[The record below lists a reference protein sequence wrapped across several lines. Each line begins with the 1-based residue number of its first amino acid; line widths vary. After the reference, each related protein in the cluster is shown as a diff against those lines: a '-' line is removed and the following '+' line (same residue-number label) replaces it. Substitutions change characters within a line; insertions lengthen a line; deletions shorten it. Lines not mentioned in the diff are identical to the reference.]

1 MATLR
6 ELIIKISANS
16 QSFQTEIQRAS
27 RLGQNYYKTMQDGGR
42 KASSATRETQQALA
56 AVSSQLSE
64 TKRAATGLAGA
75 FAGAFATGHLIT
87 LADEWN
93 SVNARLKQA
102 STSTEDFSNS
112 QRALMEISQKT
123 GTAFS
128 DNAGLFARS
137 SASMR
142 EFGYSSAE
150 VLKVTEAVSTGLK
163 LSGASTAEASSVITQ
178 LSQALAQ
185 GVLRGEEFNSVNENG
200 DRIIRALAAGMGVAR
215 KDLKAM
221 ADQGLLTIDKVVP
234 AITSQLQA
242 MQGEFEAM
250 PKTVSG
256 SFQKVEN
263 SFMQWVGGA
272 NDAYGA
278 SATLAGGLE
287 SLADNIDTVA
297 TAAGLLTAVGVSR
310 YFGNWT
316 QQLKTQTEQL
326 IAARTEEISL
336 TAAKI
341 EGANASLAQITAD
354 KAMLVTNQ
362 QSLVAQLELAT
373 TEKQRTA
380 IRGLLAKN
388 SADLV
393 KVNRSEIATV
403 NALAA
408 ANQRLNAMT
417 SITRTAWAGVSS
429 LFGGIPGILMLGAGA
444 WYAWYQ
450 NQEQARQSAIQY
462 ASTLDGVVEKAKEM
476 SEIQLRGSISDSGAS
491 IDALK
496 DKLEDL
502 RAKQDEAAA
511 SIAEYTKLARQLG
524 VEHDQNNGYV
534 RNAAKAQREY
544 NQISRDIADTTAQ
557 LNKVVD
563 SQNKLQ
569 DELANKVSVSGAA
582 FRKIQQDIQNAI
594 NVNDAMAASM
604 SVTIQFMDE
613 MRKKSGGVTG
623 QPEINNSA
631 YDKFIKQQKES
642 IALSQRE
649 GVERAKLKAL
659 QDAIRQ
665 GAIRTDNSGAVLP
678 GQEKQIAAIQSNA
691 ATDFNLLESQKK
703 PRGKTDEQKTE
714 DVYTRLIKQQKEQ
727 IALAGQN
734 TELAKAKYQISQG
747 EFAALSESQKQTV
760 LQNAA
765 LIDQTKI
772 KQQLIAYENALS
784 DANASARAANQA
796 QLTGYGQGS
805 RLRERM
811 QEEYSIR
818 KEFEEKNTDLLRQY
832 QAKKIDPEFYQKGIA
847 LNKQYLEQ
855 RLRDQQSYYD
865 ASDAQRGNWS
875 AGMQEGFANW
885 SDNASDYAS
894 QTANLVSTSMDGLVG
909 SISDALSGN
918 ADSWDSW
925 ANSVLRSM
933 QKIILNAMIVNS
945 IQSAMGGGGFMGGM
959 FGSLGSMF
967 GGSTGGSTPSGAYN
981 SAASGL
987 QLNAKG
993 GAYAS
998 ASLSAYSNSIVR
1010 SPTYFAFAKGAGL
1023 MGEAGPE
1030 AIMPLTRSADGS
1042 LGVRMVG
1049 TRSQGGG
1056 KIEQHITNHFTI
1068 NGNGDDALKRAMEEA
1083 AAKGTR
1089 DGAKLARQEMMQDFQ
1104 TRGPA
1109 RRLLNV

>member
-297 TAAGLLTAVGVSR
+297 TAAGVLTAVGVSR

-502 RAKQDEAAA
+502 RDKQDEAAA

-524 VEHDQNNGYV
+524 VEHDQNNGYM

-557 LNKVVD
+557 LNKAVE

-703 PRGKTDEQKTE
+703 PRGKTAEQKTE
-714 DVYTRLIKQQKEQ
+714 DVYTRLIRQQKEQ

-734 TELAKAKYQISQG
+734 TELAKARYQISQG
-747 EFAALSESQKQTV
+747 EFATLSEAQKQTV

-818 KEFEEKNTDLLRQY
+818 KEFEEKNTDLLRRY
-832 QAKKIDPEFYQKGIA
+832 QAKEIDTELYQKGIA

-918 ADSWDSW
+918 ADSWDNW

-933 QKIILNAMIVNS
+933 QKIILNAMLVDSLRSASNS
-945 IQSAMGGGGFMGGM
+945 GL

-967 GGSTGGSTPSGAYN
+967 GGSAGGSTPSGAYN

-998 ASLSAYSNSIVR
+998 ASLSAYSNSIV
-1010 SPTYFAFAKGAGL
+1010 STPTYFAFAKGAGL

-1049 TRSQGGG
+1049 TQSQGGG

-1068 NGNGDDALKRAMEEA
+1068 NGNGDAALKRAMEEA

-1089 DGAKLARQEMMQDFQ
+1089 DGAKLARQEIMQDFQ

>member
-297 TAAGLLTAVGVSR
+297 TAAGVLTAVGVSR

-502 RAKQDEAAA
+502 RDKQDEAAA

-557 LNKVVD
+557 LNKVVE

-569 DELANKVSVSGAA
+569 DELASKVSVSGAA

-703 PRGKTDEQKTE
+703 PRGKTAEQKTE
-714 DVYTRLIKQQKEQ
+714 DVYNRLIKQQKEQ
-727 IALAGQN
+727 IALQDQS
-734 TELAKAKYQISQG
+734 TELAKVKYQVSQG
-747 EFAALSESQKQTV
+747 ELAALTEAQKKTV

-765 LIDQTKI
+765 LIDQVELRE
-772 KQQLIAYENALS
+772 QLRNYEASLADS
-784 DANASARAANQA
+784 NASARAANDA
-796 QLTGYGQGS
+796 QLIGYGQGT
-805 RLRERM
+805 RFRERM
-811 QEEYSIR
+811 QEQFNIR
-818 KEFEEKNTDLLRQY
+818 KEFEQKNTDLLRQRQADQINENVY
-832 QAKKIDPEFYQKGIA
+832 QQELA
-847 LNKQYLEQ
+847 LNKRYLEE
-855 RLRDQQSYYD
+855 RLRDQEGYYA
-865 ASDAQRGNWS
+865 ASDAQRDDWMTGLS
-875 AGMQEGFANW
+875 EGYANW
-885 SDNASDYAS
+885 VDEATDYS
-894 QTANLVSTSMDGLVG
+894 SMAADG
-909 SISDALSGN
+909 
-918 ADSWDSW
+918 
-925 ANSVLRSM
+925 M
-933 QKIILNAMIVNS
+933 KQ
-945 IQSAMGGGGFMGGM
+945 AMGGAVTTITDMLNGNVDSWKDWGISVLKIVENVAINMALANGVS
-959 FGSLGSMF
+959 SLGSFFSF
-967 GGSTGGSTPSGAYN
+967 GAS
-981 SAASGL
+981 SAAAASSGTAI
-987 QLNAKG
+987 QNAGANFTFNAKG
-993 GAYAS
+993 NVYDS
-998 ASLSAYSNSIVR
+998 PSLSAYSNGVFQT
-1010 SPTYFAFAKGAGL
+1010 PQLFAFAKGAGIF
-1023 MGEAGPE
+1023 GEAGPE
-1030 AIMPLTRSADGS
+1030 AIMPLTRAPNGDLAVRAVGMPQVSGGVPSVNFGDINIQGGS
-1042 LGVRMVG
+1042 SQAA
-1049 TRSQGGG
+1049 SQGTAGAAG
-1056 KIEQHITNHFTI
+1056 RQLKDAITGVINEQASMPGSPLWRLI
-1068 NGNGDDALKRAMEEA
+1068 
-1083 AAKGTR
+1083 KG
-1089 DGAKLARQEMMQDFQ
+1089 
-1104 TRGPA
+1104 
-1109 RRLLNV
+1109 V

>member
-297 TAAGLLTAVGVSR
+297 TAAGVLTAVGVSR

-557 LNKVVD
+557 LNKVVE

-569 DELANKVSVSGAA
+569 DELASKVSVSGAA

-665 GAIRTDNSGAVLP
+665 GAIRTDNSGAVIP

-784 DANASARAANQA
+784 DANASAKAANQA

-818 KEFEEKNTDLLRQY
+818 KEFEEKKTDLLRQY
-832 QAKKIDPEFYQKGIA
+832 QAKEIDQEFYQKGIA

-918 ADSWDSW
+918 ADSWDNW

-933 QKIILNAMIVNS
+933 QKIILNAMLVDSLRSASNS
-945 IQSAMGGGGFMGGM
+945 GL

-967 GGSTGGSTPSGAYN
+967 GGSAGGSTPSGAYN

-998 ASLSAYSNSIVR
+998 ASLSAYSNSIV
-1010 SPTYFAFAKGAGL
+1010 STPTYFAFAKGAGL

-1049 TRSQGGG
+1049 TQSQGGG

-1068 NGNGDDALKRAMEEA
+1068 NGNGDAALKRAMEEA

-1089 DGAKLARQEMMQDFQ
+1089 DGAKLARQEIMQDFQ

>member
-185 GVLRGEEFNSVNENG
+185 GVLRGEGFNSVNENG

-297 TAAGLLTAVGVSR
+297 TAAGVLTAVGVSR

-380 IRGLLAKN
+380 IRGLLARN

-703 PRGKTDEQKTE
+703 PRGKTAEQKTE

-734 TELAKAKYQISQG
+734 TELAKARYQISQG
-747 EFAALSESQKQTV
+747 EFATLSEAQKQTV

-832 QAKKIDPEFYQKGIA
+832 QAKEIDQEFYQKGIA

-918 ADSWDSW
+918 ADSWDNW

-933 QKIILNAMIVNS
+933 QKIILNAMLVDSLRSASNS
-945 IQSAMGGGGFMGGM
+945 GL

-967 GGSTGGSTPSGAYN
+967 GGSAGGSTPSGAYN

-998 ASLSAYSNSIVR
+998 ASLSAYSNSIVNT
-1010 SPTYFAFAKGAGL
+1010 PTYFAFAKGAGL

-1049 TRSQGGG
+1049 TQSQGGG

-1068 NGNGDDALKRAMEEA
+1068 NGNGDAALKRAMEEA
-1083 AAKGTR
+1083 AEKGSR
-1089 DGAKLARQEMMQDFQ
+1089 NGAKLARQEIMQDFQ

>member
-287 SLADNIDTVA
+287 SLAGNIDTVA
-297 TAAGLLTAVGVSR
+297 TAAGVLTAVGVSR

-557 LNKVVD
+557 LNKVVE

-569 DELANKVSVSGAA
+569 DELASKVSVSGAA

-623 QPEINNSA
+623 KPEINNSS
-631 YDKFIKQQKES
+631 YDKFIKQQEES

-703 PRGKTDEQKTE
+703 PRGKTSEQKTE
-714 DVYTRLIKQQKEQ
+714 DVYNRLIKQQKEQ
-727 IALAGQN
+727 IALQDQSS
-734 TELAKAKYQISQG
+734 ELAKVKYQVSQG
-747 EFAALSESQKQTV
+747 ELAALTEAQKKTV

-765 LIDQTKI
+765 LIDQVKLRE
-772 KQQLIAYENALS
+772 QLRNYEASLADS
-784 DANASARAANQA
+784 NASARAANDA
-796 QLTGYGQGS
+796 QLIGYGQGT
-805 RLRERM
+805 RFRERM
-811 QEEYSIR
+811 QEQFNIR
-818 KEFEEKNTDLLRQY
+818 KEFEQKNTDLLRQRQADQINENVY
-832 QAKKIDPEFYQKGIA
+832 QQELA
-847 LNKQYLEQ
+847 LNKRYLEE
-855 RLRDQQSYYD
+855 RLRDQEGYYA
-865 ASDAQRGNWS
+865 ASDAQRDDWMTGLS
-875 AGMQEGFANW
+875 EGYANW
-885 SDNASDYAS
+885 VDEATDYS
-894 QTANLVSTSMDGLVG
+894 SMAADG
-909 SISDALSGN
+909 
-918 ADSWDSW
+918 
-925 ANSVLRSM
+925 M
-933 QKIILNAMIVNS
+933 KQ
-945 IQSAMGGGGFMGGM
+945 AMGGAVTTITDMLNGNVDSWKDWGVSVLKIVENVAINMALANGVSSI
-959 FGSLGSMF
+959 GSLFSF
-967 GGSTGGSTPSGAYN
+967 GAS
-981 SAASGL
+981 SAAAASSGTAI
-987 QLNAKG
+987 QNAGANFTFNAKG
-993 GAYAS
+993 NVYDS
-998 ASLSAYSNSIVR
+998 PSLSAYSNGVFQT
-1010 SPTYFAFAKGAGL
+1010 PQLFAFAKGAGVFA
-1023 MGEAGPE
+1023 EAGPE
-1030 AIMPLTRSADGS
+1030 AIMPLTRAADGS
-1042 LGVRMVG
+1042 LGVRAVSSGVNNASG
-1049 TRSQGGG
+1049 TGGASVYAPV
-1056 KIEQHITNHFTI
+1056 TI
-1068 NGNGDDALKRAMEEA
+1068 NTQQSETPQVGKNPALAKAYQQAIEA
-1083 AAKGTR
+1083 GVKKEI
-1089 DGAKLARQEMMQDFQ
+1089 DIQ
-1104 TRGPA
+1104 TRPGGYLWRMIKGA
-1109 RRLLNV
+1109 

>member
-287 SLADNIDTVA
+287 SLAGNIDTVA
-297 TAAGLLTAVGVSR
+297 TAAGVLTAVGVSR

-557 LNKVVD
+557 LNKVVE

-569 DELANKVSVSGAA
+569 DELASKVSVSGAA

-623 QPEINNSA
+623 KPEINNSS
-631 YDKFIKQQKES
+631 YDKFIKQQEES

-703 PRGKTDEQKTE
+703 PRGKTSEQKTE
-714 DVYTRLIKQQKEQ
+714 DVYNRLIKQQKEQ
-727 IALAGQN
+727 IALQDQS
-734 TELAKAKYQISQG
+734 TELAKVKYQVSQG
-747 EFAALSESQKQTV
+747 ELAALTEAQKKTV

-765 LIDQTKI
+765 LIDQVKLRE
-772 KQQLIAYENALS
+772 QLRNYEASLADS
-784 DANASARAANQA
+784 NASARAANEA
-796 QLTGYGQGS
+796 QLLGYGQGT
-805 RLRERM
+805 RFRERL
-811 QEEYSIR
+811 QEQFNLR
-818 KEFEEKNTDLLRQY
+818 KEFEQKNTDLLRQR
-832 QAKKIDPEFYQKGIA
+832 QAGEIDETFYQQGLA
-847 LNKQYLEQ
+847 LNKRYLEE
-855 RLRDQQSYYD
+855 RLRDQEGYYA
-865 ASDAQRGNWS
+865 ASDAQRDDWMTGLS
-875 AGMQEGFANW
+875 EGYANW
-885 SDNASDYAS
+885 VDEATDYS
-894 QTANLVSTSMDGLVG
+894 SMAADG
-909 SISDALSGN
+909 
-918 ADSWDSW
+918 
-925 ANSVLRSM
+925 M
-933 QKIILNAMIVNS
+933 KQ
-945 IQSAMGGGGFMGGM
+945 AMGGAVTTITDMLNGNVDSWKDWGISVLKIVENVAINMALANGVS
-959 FGSLGSMF
+959 SLGSFFSF
-967 GGSTGGSTPSGAYN
+967 GAS
-981 SAASGL
+981 SAAAASSGTAI
-987 QLNAKG
+987 QNAGANFTFNAKG
-993 GAYAS
+993 NVYDS
-998 ASLSAYSNSIVR
+998 PSLSAYSNGVFQT
-1010 SPTYFAFAKGAGL
+1010 PQLFAFAKGAGVFA
-1023 MGEAGPE
+1023 EAGPE
-1030 AIMPLTRSADGS
+1030 AIMPLTRAADGS
-1042 LGVRMVG
+1042 LGVRAVG
-1049 TRSQGGG
+1049 TPQVSGGVPSVNFGDINIQGGSPQAASQGTAGAAG
-1056 KIEQHITNHFTI
+1056 RQLKDAITGVINEQASMPGSPLWRLI
-1068 NGNGDDALKRAMEEA
+1068 
-1083 AAKGTR
+1083 KG
-1089 DGAKLARQEMMQDFQ
+1089 
-1104 TRGPA
+1104 
-1109 RRLLNV
+1109 V

>member
-297 TAAGLLTAVGVSR
+297 TAAGVLTAVGVSR

-380 IRGLLAKN
+380 IRGLLARN

-703 PRGKTDEQKTE
+703 PRGKTAEQKTE

-734 TELAKAKYQISQG
+734 TELAKARYQISQG
-747 EFAALSESQKQTV
+747 EFATLSEAQKQTV

-832 QAKKIDPEFYQKGIA
+832 QAKEIDQEFYQKGIA

-918 ADSWDSW
+918 ADSWDNW

-933 QKIILNAMIVNS
+933 QKIILNAMLVDSLRSASNS
-945 IQSAMGGGGFMGGM
+945 GL

-967 GGSTGGSTPSGAYN
+967 GGSAGGSTPSGAYN

-998 ASLSAYSNSIVR
+998 ASLSAYSNSIVNT
-1010 SPTYFAFAKGAGL
+1010 PTYFAFAKGAGL

-1049 TRSQGGG
+1049 TQSQGGG

-1068 NGNGDDALKRAMEEA
+1068 NGNGDAALKRAMEEA
-1083 AAKGTR
+1083 AEKGSR
-1089 DGAKLARQEMMQDFQ
+1089 NGAKLARQEIMQDFQ

>member
-297 TAAGLLTAVGVSR
+297 TAAGVLTAVGVSR

-502 RAKQDEAAA
+502 RDKQDEAAA

-524 VEHDQNNGYV
+524 VEHDQNNGYM

-557 LNKVVD
+557 LNKAVE

-594 NVNDAMAASM
+594 NVNDAMAAFM

-613 MRKKSGGVTG
+613 MRKKAGGVTG

-703 PRGKTDEQKTE
+703 PRGKTAEQKTE
-714 DVYTRLIKQQKEQ
+714 DVYTRLIRQQKEQ

-734 TELAKAKYQISQG
+734 TELAKARYQISQG
-747 EFAALSESQKQTV
+747 EFATLSEAQKQTV

-832 QAKKIDPEFYQKGIA
+832 QAKEIDPEFYQKGIA

-918 ADSWDSW
+918 ADSWDNW

-933 QKIILNAMIVNS
+933 QKIILNAMLVDSLRSASNS
-945 IQSAMGGGGFMGGM
+945 GL

-967 GGSTGGSTPSGAYN
+967 GGSAGGSTPSGAYN

-998 ASLSAYSNSIVR
+998 ASLSAYSNSIV
-1010 SPTYFAFAKGAGL
+1010 STPTYFAFAKGAGL

-1049 TRSQGGG
+1049 TQSQGGG

-1068 NGNGDDALKRAMEEA
+1068 NGNGDAALKRAMEEA
-1083 AAKGTR
+1083 AEKGSR
-1089 DGAKLARQEMMQDFQ
+1089 NGAKLARQEIMQDFQ

>member
-150 VLKVTEAVSTGLK
+150 ALKVTEAVSTGLK

-297 TAAGLLTAVGVSR
+297 TAAGVLTAVGVSR

-502 RAKQDEAAA
+502 RDKQDEAAA

-557 LNKVVD
+557 LNKVVE

-569 DELANKVSVSGAA
+569 DELASKVSVSGAA

-703 PRGKTDEQKTE
+703 PRGKTAEQKTE

-832 QAKKIDPEFYQKGIA
+832 QAKEIYPEFYQKGIA

-918 ADSWDSW
+918 ADSWDNW

-933 QKIILNAMIVNS
+933 QKIILNAMLVDSLRSASNS
-945 IQSAMGGGGFMGGM
+945 GL

-967 GGSTGGSTPSGAYN
+967 GGSAGGSTPSGAYN

-998 ASLSAYSNSIVR
+998 ASLSAYSNSIV
-1010 SPTYFAFAKGAGL
+1010 STPTYFAFAKGAGL

-1049 TRSQGGG
+1049 TQSQGGG

-1068 NGNGDDALKRAMEEA
+1068 NGNGDAALKRAMEEA

-1089 DGAKLARQEMMQDFQ
+1089 DGAKLARQEIMQDFQ

>member
-297 TAAGLLTAVGVSR
+297 TAAGVLTAVGVSR

-557 LNKVVD
+557 LNKVVE

-569 DELANKVSVSGAA
+569 DELASKVSVSGAA

-703 PRGKTDEQKTE
+703 PRGKTAEQKTE

-734 TELAKAKYQISQG
+734 TELAKARYQISQG
-747 EFAALSESQKQTV
+747 EFATLSEAQKQTV

-832 QAKKIDPEFYQKGIA
+832 QAKEIDPEFYQKGIA

-918 ADSWDSW
+918 ADSWDNW

-933 QKIILNAMIVNS
+933 QKIILNAMLVDSLRSASNS
-945 IQSAMGGGGFMGGM
+945 GL

-967 GGSTGGSTPSGAYN
+967 GGSAGGSTPSGAYN

-998 ASLSAYSNSIVR
+998 ASLSAYSNSIV
-1010 SPTYFAFAKGAGL
+1010 STPTYFAFAKGAGL

-1049 TRSQGGG
+1049 TQSQGGG

-1068 NGNGDDALKRAMEEA
+1068 NGNGDAALKRAMEEA
-1083 AAKGTR
+1083 AEKGSR
-1089 DGAKLARQEMMQDFQ
+1089 NGAKLARQEIMQDFQ

>member
-16 QSFQTEIQRAS
+16 QSFQAEIQRAS

-56 AVSSQLSE
+56 AVSAQLSE

-287 SLADNIDTVA
+287 SLAGNIDTVA
-297 TAAGLLTAVGVSR
+297 TAAGVLTAVGVSR

-354 KAMLVTNQ
+354 KAMLVSNQ

-557 LNKVVD
+557 LNKVVE

-623 QPEINNSA
+623 KPEINNSS
-631 YDKFIKQQKES
+631 YDKFIKQQEES

-703 PRGKTDEQKTE
+703 PRGKTSEQKTE
-714 DVYTRLIKQQKEQ
+714 DVYNRLIKQQKEQ
-727 IALAGQN
+727 IALQDQSS
-734 TELAKAKYQISQG
+734 ELAKVKYQVSQG
-747 EFAALSESQKQTV
+747 ELAALTEAQKKTV

-765 LIDQTKI
+765 LIDQVKLRE
-772 KQQLIAYENALS
+772 QLRNYEASLADS
-784 DANASARAANQA
+784 NASARAANDA
-796 QLTGYGQGS
+796 QLIGYGQGT
-805 RLRERM
+805 RFRERM
-811 QEEYSIR
+811 QEQFNIR
-818 KEFEEKNTDLLRQY
+818 KEFEQKNTDLLRQRQADQINENVY
-832 QAKKIDPEFYQKGIA
+832 QQELA
-847 LNKQYLEQ
+847 LNKRYLEE
-855 RLRDQQSYYD
+855 RLRDQEGYYA
-865 ASDAQRGNWS
+865 ASDAQRDDWMTGLS
-875 AGMQEGFANW
+875 EGYANW
-885 SDNASDYAS
+885 VDEATDYS
-894 QTANLVSTSMDGLVG
+894 SMAADG
-909 SISDALSGN
+909 
-918 ADSWDSW
+918 
-925 ANSVLRSM
+925 M
-933 QKIILNAMIVNS
+933 KQ
-945 IQSAMGGGGFMGGM
+945 AMGGAVTTITDMLNGNVDSWKDWGISVLKIVENVAINMALANGVS
-959 FGSLGSMF
+959 SLGSFFSF
-967 GGSTGGSTPSGAYN
+967 GAS
-981 SAASGL
+981 SAAAASSGTAI
-987 QLNAKG
+987 QNAGANFTFNAKG
-993 GAYAS
+993 NVYDS
-998 ASLSAYSNSIVR
+998 PSLSAYSN
-1010 SPTYFAFAKGAGL
+1010 
-1023 MGEAGPE
+1023 
-1030 AIMPLTRSADGS
+1030 
-1042 LGVRMVG
+1042 GV
-1049 TRSQGGG
+1049 
-1056 KIEQHITNHFTI
+1056 
-1068 NGNGDDALKRAMEEA
+1068 
-1083 AAKGTR
+1083 
-1089 DGAKLARQEMMQDFQ
+1089 FQ
-1104 TRGPA
+1104 TPQ
-1109 RRLLNV
+1109 L

>member
-16 QSFQTEIQRAS
+16 QSFQTEISRAS
-27 RLGQNYYKTMQDGGR
+27 RMGQDYYRTMQNGGR
-42 KASSATRETQQALA
+42 QAAAAARESERALSDLTAGFASAG
-56 AVSSQLSE
+56 
-64 TKRAATGLAGA
+64 RAAAAATA
-75 FAGAFATGHLIT
+75 AFATGKLVQI
-87 LADEWN
+87 ADEWN

-102 STSTEDFSNS
+102 SSSADDFAAS
-112 QRALMEISQKT
+112 QRQLMEISQRT

-128 DNAGLFARS
+128 DNANLFSRAA
-137 SASMR
+137 ASMR
-142 EFGYSSAE
+142 EFGYSSDE
-150 VLKVTEAVSTGLK
+150 VLKITEAVSTGLK
-163 LSGASTAEASSVITQ
+163 LSGANTQEASSVITQ
-178 LSQALAQ
+178 FSQALAQ
-185 GVLRGEEFNSVNENG
+185 GVLRGEEFNAVNEAG
-200 DRIIRALAAGMGVAR
+200 DRVIRALAAGMGVAR
-215 KDLKAM
+215 KDLKSM
-221 ADQGLLTIDKVVP
+221 ADQGQLTIDKVVP

-287 SLADNIDTVA
+287 SLAGNIDTVA
-297 TAAGLLTAVGVSR
+297 TAAGVLTAVGVSR

-393 KVNRSEIATV
+393 EVNRSEIATV

-557 LNKVVD
+557 LNKVVE

-569 DELANKVSVSGAA
+569 DELASKVSVSGAA

-623 QPEINNSA
+623 KPEINNSS
-631 YDKFIKQQKES
+631 YDKFIKQQEES

-703 PRGKTDEQKTE
+703 PRGKTSEQKTE
-714 DVYTRLIKQQKEQ
+714 DVYNRLIKQQKEQ
-727 IALAGQN
+727 IALQDQS
-734 TELAKAKYQISQG
+734 TELAKVKYQVSQG
-747 EFAALSESQKQTV
+747 ELAALTEAQKKTV

-765 LIDQTKI
+765 LIDQVKLRE
-772 KQQLIAYENALS
+772 QLRNYEASLADS
-784 DANASARAANQA
+784 NASARAANDA
-796 QLTGYGQGS
+796 QLIGYGQGT
-805 RLRERM
+805 RFRERM
-811 QEEYSIR
+811 QEQFNIR
-818 KEFEEKNTDLLRQY
+818 KEFEQKNTDLLRQRQADQINENVY
-832 QAKKIDPEFYQKGIA
+832 QQELA
-847 LNKQYLEQ
+847 LNKRYLEE
-855 RLRDQQSYYD
+855 RLRDQEGYYA
-865 ASDAQRGNWS
+865 ASDAQRDDWMTGLS
-875 AGMQEGFANW
+875 EGYANW
-885 SDNASDYAS
+885 VDEATDYS
-894 QTANLVSTSMDGLVG
+894 SMAADG
-909 SISDALSGN
+909 
-918 ADSWDSW
+918 
-925 ANSVLRSM
+925 M
-933 QKIILNAMIVNS
+933 KQ
-945 IQSAMGGGGFMGGM
+945 AMGGAVTTITDMLNGNVDSWKDWGVSVLKIIQNVLVNMAVANGVSSI
-959 FGSLGSMF
+959 GSLFSF
-967 GGSTGGSTPSGAYN
+967 GAS
-981 SAASGL
+981 SAATASSGTAI
-987 QLNAKG
+987 QNAGANFTFNAKG
-993 GAYAS
+993 NVYDS
-998 ASLSAYSNSIVR
+998 PSLSAYSNGVFQT
-1010 SPTYFAFAKGAGL
+1010 PQLFAFAKGAGVFA
-1023 MGEAGPE
+1023 EAGPE
-1030 AIMPLTRSADGS
+1030 AIMPLTRAADGS
-1042 LGVRMVG
+1042 LGVRAV
-1049 TRSQGGG
+1049 GGG
-1056 KIEQHITNHFTI
+1056 GGQSVSSAPQVYITI
-1068 NGNGDDALKRAMEEA
+1068 DGNGNTQTQASPGLEQFGAEVGEFVDRRYKQNVMRDIRPGGDIWNAM
-1083 AAKGTR
+1083 KGTR
-1089 DGAKLARQEMMQDFQ
+1089 
-1104 TRGPA
+1104 
-1109 RRLLNV
+1109 

>member
-297 TAAGLLTAVGVSR
+297 TAAGVLTAVGVSR

-747 EFAALSESQKQTV
+747 EFAALSEAQKQTV

-832 QAKKIDPEFYQKGIA
+832 QAKEIDQEFYQKGIA

-918 ADSWDSW
+918 ADSWDNW

-933 QKIILNAMIVNS
+933 QKIILNAMLVDSLRSASNS
-945 IQSAMGGGGFMGGM
+945 GL

-967 GGSTGGSTPSGAYN
+967 GGSAGGSTPSGAYN

-998 ASLSAYSNSIVR
+998 ASLSAYSNSIV
-1010 SPTYFAFAKGAGL
+1010 STPTYFAFAKGAGL

-1049 TRSQGGG
+1049 TQSQGGG

-1068 NGNGDDALKRAMEEA
+1068 NGNGDAALKRAMEEA

-1089 DGAKLARQEMMQDFQ
+1089 DGAKLARQEIMQDFQ

>member
-297 TAAGLLTAVGVSR
+297 TAAGVLTAVGVSR

-502 RAKQDEAAA
+502 RDKQDEAAA

-524 VEHDQNNGYV
+524 VEHDQNNGYM

-557 LNKVVD
+557 LNKAVE

-703 PRGKTDEQKTE
+703 PRGKTAEQKTE
-714 DVYTRLIKQQKEQ
+714 DVYTRLIRQQKEQ

-734 TELAKAKYQISQG
+734 TELAKARYQISQG
-747 EFAALSESQKQTV
+747 EFATLSEAQKQTV

-818 KEFEEKNTDLLRQY
+818 KEFEEKNTDLLRRY
-832 QAKKIDPEFYQKGIA
+832 QAKEIDPELYQKGIA

-918 ADSWDSW
+918 ADSWDNW

-933 QKIILNAMIVNS
+933 QKIILNAMLVDSLRSASNS
-945 IQSAMGGGGFMGGM
+945 GL

-967 GGSTGGSTPSGAYN
+967 GGSAGGSTPSGAYN

-998 ASLSAYSNSIVR
+998 ASLSAYSNSIV
-1010 SPTYFAFAKGAGL
+1010 STPTYFAFAKGAGL

-1049 TRSQGGG
+1049 TQTQGGG

-1068 NGNGDDALKRAMEEA
+1068 NGNGDAALKRAMEEA
-1083 AAKGTR
+1083 AEKGSR
-1089 DGAKLARQEMMQDFQ
+1089 NGAKLARQEIMQDFQ

>member
-16 QSFQTEIQRAS
+16 QSFQAEIQRAS

-56 AVSSQLSE
+56 AVSAQLSE

-287 SLADNIDTVA
+287 SLAGNIDTVA
-297 TAAGLLTAVGVSR
+297 TAAGVLTAVGVSR

-557 LNKVVD
+557 LNKVVE

-613 MRKKSGGVTG
+613 MRKKPGGVTG
-623 QPEINNSA
+623 KPEINNSS
-631 YDKFIKQQKES
+631 YDKFIKQQEES

-659 QDAIRQ
+659 QDAIRL

-703 PRGKTDEQKTE
+703 PRGKTSEQKTE
-714 DVYTRLIKQQKEQ
+714 DVYSRLIKQQKEQ
-727 IALAGQN
+727 IALQDQS
-734 TELAKAKYQISQG
+734 TELAKVKYQVSQG
-747 EFAALSESQKQTV
+747 ELAALTEAQKKTV

-765 LIDQTKI
+765 LIDQVKLRE
-772 KQQLIAYENALS
+772 QLRNYEASLADS
-784 DANASARAANQA
+784 NASARAANDA
-796 QLTGYGQGS
+796 QLIGYGQGT
-805 RLRERM
+805 RFRERM
-811 QEEYSIR
+811 QEQFNIR
-818 KEFEEKNTDLLRQY
+818 KEFEQKNTDLLRQRQADQINENVY
-832 QAKKIDPEFYQKGIA
+832 QQELA
-847 LNKQYLEQ
+847 LNKRYLEE
-855 RLRDQQSYYD
+855 RLRDQEGYYA
-865 ASDAQRGNWS
+865 ASDAQRDDWMTGLS
-875 AGMQEGFANW
+875 EGYANW
-885 SDNASDYAS
+885 VDEATDYS
-894 QTANLVSTSMDGLVG
+894 SMAADG
-909 SISDALSGN
+909 
-918 ADSWDSW
+918 
-925 ANSVLRSM
+925 M
-933 QKIILNAMIVNS
+933 KQ
-945 IQSAMGGGGFMGGM
+945 AMGGAVTTITDMLNGNVDSWKDWGISVLKIVENVAINMALANGVS
-959 FGSLGSMF
+959 SLGSFFSF
-967 GGSTGGSTPSGAYN
+967 GAS
-981 SAASGL
+981 SAAAASSGTAI
-987 QLNAKG
+987 QNAGANFTFNAKG
-993 GAYAS
+993 NVYDS
-998 ASLSAYSNSIVR
+998 PSLSAYSNGVFQT
-1010 SPTYFAFAKGAGL
+1010 PQLFAFAKGAGVFA
-1023 MGEAGPE
+1023 EAGPE
-1030 AIMPLTRSADGS
+1030 AIMPLTRAADGS
-1042 LGVRMVG
+1042 LGVRAVG
-1049 TRSQGGG
+1049 TPQVSGGVPSVNFGDINIQGGSPQAASQGTAGAAG
-1056 KIEQHITNHFTI
+1056 RQLKDAITGVINEQASMPGSPLWRLI
-1068 NGNGDDALKRAMEEA
+1068 
-1083 AAKGTR
+1083 KG
-1089 DGAKLARQEMMQDFQ
+1089 
-1104 TRGPA
+1104 
-1109 RRLLNV
+1109 V

>member
-16 QSFQTEIQRAS
+16 QSFQAEIQRAS

-56 AVSSQLSE
+56 AVSAQLSE

-287 SLADNIDTVA
+287 SLAGNIDTVA
-297 TAAGLLTAVGVSR
+297 TAAGVLTAVGVSH

-408 ANQRLNAMT
+408 ENQRLNAMT

-557 LNKVVD
+557 LNKVVE

-623 QPEINNSA
+623 KPEINNSS
-631 YDKFIKQQKES
+631 YDKFIKQQEES

-703 PRGKTDEQKTE
+703 PRGKTSEQKTE
-714 DVYTRLIKQQKEQ
+714 DVYNRLIKQQKEQ
-727 IALAGQN
+727 IALQDQS
-734 TELAKAKYQISQG
+734 TELAKVKYQVSQG
-747 EFAALSESQKQTV
+747 ELAALTEAQKKTV

-765 LIDQTKI
+765 LIDQVKLRE
-772 KQQLIAYENALS
+772 QLRNYEASLADS
-784 DANASARAANQA
+784 NASARAANDA
-796 QLTGYGQGS
+796 QLIGYGQGT
-805 RLRERM
+805 RFRERM
-811 QEEYSIR
+811 QEQFNIR
-818 KEFEEKNTDLLRQY
+818 KEFEQKNTDLLRQRQADQINENVY
-832 QAKKIDPEFYQKGIA
+832 QQELA
-847 LNKQYLEQ
+847 LNKRYLEE
-855 RLRDQQSYYD
+855 RLRDQEGYYA
-865 ASDAQRGNWS
+865 ASDAQRDDWMTGLS
-875 AGMQEGFANW
+875 EGYANW
-885 SDNASDYAS
+885 VDEATDYS
-894 QTANLVSTSMDGLVG
+894 SMAADG
-909 SISDALSGN
+909 
-918 ADSWDSW
+918 
-925 ANSVLRSM
+925 M
-933 QKIILNAMIVNS
+933 KQ
-945 IQSAMGGGGFMGGM
+945 AMGGAVTTITDMLNGNVDSWKDWGISVLKIVENVAINMALANGVS
-959 FGSLGSMF
+959 SLGSFFSF
-967 GGSTGGSTPSGAYN
+967 GAS
-981 SAASGL
+981 SAAAASSGTAI
-987 QLNAKG
+987 QNAGANFTFNAKG
-993 GAYAS
+993 NVYDS
-998 ASLSAYSNSIVR
+998 PSLSAYSNGVFQT
-1010 SPTYFAFAKGAGL
+1010 PQLFAFAKGAGVFA
-1023 MGEAGPE
+1023 EAGPE
-1030 AIMPLTRSADGS
+1030 AIMPLTRAADGS
-1042 LGVRMVG
+1042 LGVRAVG
-1049 TRSQGGG
+1049 TPQVSGGVPSVNFGDINIQGGSPHAASQGTAGAAG
-1056 KIEQHITNHFTI
+1056 RQLKDAITGVINEQASMPGSPLWRLI
-1068 NGNGDDALKRAMEEA
+1068 
-1083 AAKGTR
+1083 KG
-1089 DGAKLARQEMMQDFQ
+1089 
-1104 TRGPA
+1104 
-1109 RRLLNV
+1109 V

>member
-287 SLADNIDTVA
+287 SLADNIDAVA
-297 TAAGLLTAVGVSR
+297 TAAGVLTAVGVSR

-557 LNKVVD
+557 LNKVVE

-569 DELANKVSVSGAA
+569 DELASKVSVSGAA

-613 MRKKSGGVTG
+613 MRKKSDGVTG

-714 DVYTRLIKQQKEQ
+714 DVFTRLIKQQKEQ

-734 TELAKAKYQISQG
+734 TELAKARYQISQG
-747 EFAALSESQKQTV
+747 EFATLSEAQKQTV

-832 QAKKIDPEFYQKGIA
+832 QAKEIDPEFYQKGIA

-918 ADSWDSW
+918 ADSWDNW

-933 QKIILNAMIVNS
+933 QKIILNAMLVDSLRSASNS
-945 IQSAMGGGGFMGGM
+945 GL

-967 GGSTGGSTPSGAYN
+967 GGSAGGSTPSGAYN

-998 ASLSAYSNSIVR
+998 ASLSAYSNSIV
-1010 SPTYFAFAKGAGL
+1010 STPTYFAFAKGAGL

-1049 TRSQGGG
+1049 TQSQGGG

-1068 NGNGDDALKRAMEEA
+1068 NGNGDAALKRAMEEA

-1089 DGAKLARQEMMQDFQ
+1089 DGAKLARQEIMQDFQ

>member
-16 QSFQTEIQRAS
+16 QSFQAEIQRAS

-56 AVSSQLSE
+56 AVSAQLSE

-215 KDLKAM
+215 KYLKAM

-287 SLADNIDTVA
+287 SLAGNIDTVA
-297 TAAGLLTAVGVSR
+297 TAAGVLTAVGVSR

-557 LNKVVD
+557 LNKVVE

-613 MRKKSGGVTG
+613 MRKKPGGVTG
-623 QPEINNSA
+623 KPEINNSS
-631 YDKFIKQQKES
+631 YDKFIKQQEES

-659 QDAIRQ
+659 QDAIRL

-703 PRGKTDEQKTE
+703 PRGKTSEQKTE
-714 DVYTRLIKQQKEQ
+714 DVYSRLIKQQKEQ
-727 IALAGQN
+727 IALQDQS
-734 TELAKAKYQISQG
+734 TELAKVKYQVSQG
-747 EFAALSESQKQTV
+747 ELAALTEAQKKTV

-765 LIDQTKI
+765 LIDQVKLRE
-772 KQQLIAYENALS
+772 QLRNYEASLADS
-784 DANASARAANQA
+784 NASARAANDA
-796 QLTGYGQGS
+796 QLIGYGQGT
-805 RLRERM
+805 RFRERM
-811 QEEYSIR
+811 QEQFNIR
-818 KEFEEKNTDLLRQY
+818 KEFEQKNTDLLRQRQADQINENVY
-832 QAKKIDPEFYQKGIA
+832 QQELA
-847 LNKQYLEQ
+847 LNKRYLEE
-855 RLRDQQSYYD
+855 RLRDQEGYYA
-865 ASDAQRGNWS
+865 ASDAQRDDWMTGLS
-875 AGMQEGFANW
+875 EGYANW
-885 SDNASDYAS
+885 VDEATDYS
-894 QTANLVSTSMDGLVG
+894 SMAADG
-909 SISDALSGN
+909 
-918 ADSWDSW
+918 
-925 ANSVLRSM
+925 M
-933 QKIILNAMIVNS
+933 KQ
-945 IQSAMGGGGFMGGM
+945 AMGGAVTTITDMLNGNVDSWKDWGISVLKIVENVAINMALANGVS
-959 FGSLGSMF
+959 SLGSFFSF
-967 GGSTGGSTPSGAYN
+967 GAS
-981 SAASGL
+981 SAAAASSGTAI
-987 QLNAKG
+987 QNAGANFTFNAKG
-993 GAYAS
+993 NVYDS
-998 ASLSAYSNSIVR
+998 PSLSAYSNGVFQT
-1010 SPTYFAFAKGAGL
+1010 PQLFAFAKGAGVFA
-1023 MGEAGPE
+1023 EAGPE
-1030 AIMPLTRSADGS
+1030 AIMPLTRAADGS
-1042 LGVRMVG
+1042 LGVRAVG
-1049 TRSQGGG
+1049 TPQVSGGVPSVNFGDINIQGGSPQAASQGTAGAAG
-1056 KIEQHITNHFTI
+1056 RQLKDAITGVINEQASMPGSPLWRLI
-1068 NGNGDDALKRAMEEA
+1068 
-1083 AAKGTR
+1083 KG
-1089 DGAKLARQEMMQDFQ
+1089 
-1104 TRGPA
+1104 
-1109 RRLLNV
+1109 V

>member
-1 MATLR
+1 MHNLMRFGAKNFAAL
-6 ELIIKISANS
+6 
-16 QSFQTEIQRAS
+16 
-27 RLGQNYYKTMQDGGR
+27 
-42 KASSATRETQQALA
+42 QQALA
-56 AVSSQLSE
+56 AVSAQLSE

-287 SLADNIDTVA
+287 SLAGNIDTVA
-297 TAAGLLTAVGVSR
+297 TAAGVLTAVGVSR

-354 KAMLVTNQ
+354 KAMLVSNQ

-557 LNKVVD
+557 LNKVVE

-623 QPEINNSA
+623 KPEINNSS
-631 YDKFIKQQKES
+631 YDKFIKQQEES

-703 PRGKTDEQKTE
+703 PRGKTSEQKTE
-714 DVYTRLIKQQKEQ
+714 DVYNRLIKQQKEQ
-727 IALAGQN
+727 IALQDQSS
-734 TELAKAKYQISQG
+734 ELAKVKYQVSQG
-747 EFAALSESQKQTV
+747 ELAALTEAQKKTV

-765 LIDQTKI
+765 LIDQVKLRE
-772 KQQLIAYENALS
+772 QLRNYEASLADS
-784 DANASARAANQA
+784 NASARAANDA
-796 QLTGYGQGS
+796 QLIGYGQGT
-805 RLRERM
+805 RFRERM
-811 QEEYSIR
+811 QEQFNIR
-818 KEFEEKNTDLLRQY
+818 KEFEQKNTDLLRQRQADQINENVY
-832 QAKKIDPEFYQKGIA
+832 QQELA
-847 LNKQYLEQ
+847 LNKRYLEE
-855 RLRDQQSYYD
+855 RLRDQEGYYA
-865 ASDAQRGNWS
+865 ASDAQRDDWMTGLS
-875 AGMQEGFANW
+875 EGYANW
-885 SDNASDYAS
+885 VDEATDYS
-894 QTANLVSTSMDGLVG
+894 SMAADG
-909 SISDALSGN
+909 
-918 ADSWDSW
+918 
-925 ANSVLRSM
+925 M
-933 QKIILNAMIVNS
+933 KQ
-945 IQSAMGGGGFMGGM
+945 AMGGAVTTITDMLNGNVDSWKDWGISVLKIVENVAINMALANGVS
-959 FGSLGSMF
+959 SLGSFFSF
-967 GGSTGGSTPSGAYN
+967 GAS
-981 SAASGL
+981 SAAAASSGTAI
-987 QLNAKG
+987 QNAGANFTFNAKG
-993 GAYAS
+993 NVYDS
-998 ASLSAYSNSIVR
+998 PSLSAYSNGVFQT
-1010 SPTYFAFAKGAGL
+1010 PQLFAFAKGAGVFA
-1023 MGEAGPE
+1023 EAGPE
-1030 AIMPLTRSADGS
+1030 AIMPLTRAADGS
-1042 LGVRMVG
+1042 LGVRAVG
-1049 TRSQGGG
+1049 TPQVSGGVPSVNFGDINIQGGSPQAASQGTAGAAG
-1056 KIEQHITNHFTI
+1056 RQLKDAITGVINEQASMPGSPLWRLI
-1068 NGNGDDALKRAMEEA
+1068 
-1083 AAKGTR
+1083 KG
-1089 DGAKLARQEMMQDFQ
+1089 
-1104 TRGPA
+1104 
-1109 RRLLNV
+1109 V

>member
-16 QSFQTEIQRAS
+16 QSFQAEIQRAS

-56 AVSSQLSE
+56 AVSAQLSE
-64 TKRAATGLAGA
+64 TKRAATGLVGA

-287 SLADNIDTVA
+287 SLAGNIDTVA
-297 TAAGLLTAVGVSR
+297 TAAGVLTAVGVSR

-557 LNKVVD
+557 LNKVVE

-623 QPEINNSA
+623 KPEINNSS
-631 YDKFIKQQKES
+631 YDKFIKQQEES

-703 PRGKTDEQKTE
+703 PRGKTSEQKTE
-714 DVYTRLIKQQKEQ
+714 DVYSRLIKQQKEQ
-727 IALAGQN
+727 IALQDQS
-734 TELAKAKYQISQG
+734 TELAKVKYQVSQG
-747 EFAALSESQKQTV
+747 ELAALTEAQKKTV

-765 LIDQTKI
+765 LIDQVKLRE
-772 KQQLIAYENALS
+772 QLRNYEASLADS
-784 DANASARAANQA
+784 NASARAANDA
-796 QLTGYGQGS
+796 QLIGYGQGT
-805 RLRERM
+805 RFRERM
-811 QEEYSIR
+811 QEQFNIR
-818 KEFEEKNTDLLRQY
+818 KEFEQKNTDLLRQRQADQINENVY
-832 QAKKIDPEFYQKGIA
+832 QQELA
-847 LNKQYLEQ
+847 LNKRYLEE
-855 RLRDQQSYYD
+855 RLRDQEGYYA
-865 ASDAQRGNWS
+865 ASDAQRDDWMTGLS
-875 AGMQEGFANW
+875 EGYANW
-885 SDNASDYAS
+885 VDEATDYS
-894 QTANLVSTSMDGLVG
+894 SMAADG
-909 SISDALSGN
+909 
-918 ADSWDSW
+918 
-925 ANSVLRSM
+925 M
-933 QKIILNAMIVNS
+933 KQ
-945 IQSAMGGGGFMGGM
+945 AMGGAVTTITDMLNGNVDSWKDWGISVLKIVENVAINMALANGVS
-959 FGSLGSMF
+959 SLGSFFSF
-967 GGSTGGSTPSGAYN
+967 GAS
-981 SAASGL
+981 SAAAASSGTAI
-987 QLNAKG
+987 QNAGANFTFNAKG
-993 GAYAS
+993 NVYDS
-998 ASLSAYSNSIVR
+998 PSLSAYSNGVFQT
-1010 SPTYFAFAKGAGL
+1010 PQLFAFAKGAGVFA
-1023 MGEAGPE
+1023 EAGPE
-1030 AIMPLTRSADGS
+1030 AIMPLTRAADGS
-1042 LGVRMVG
+1042 LGVRAVG
-1049 TRSQGGG
+1049 TPQVSGGVPSVNFGDINIQGGSPQAASQGTAGAAG
-1056 KIEQHITNHFTI
+1056 RQLKDAITGVINEQASMPGSPLWRLI
-1068 NGNGDDALKRAMEEA
+1068 
-1083 AAKGTR
+1083 KG
-1089 DGAKLARQEMMQDFQ
+1089 
-1104 TRGPA
+1104 
-1109 RRLLNV
+1109 V

>member
-297 TAAGLLTAVGVSR
+297 TAAGVLTAVGVSR

-380 IRGLLAKN
+380 IRGLLARN

-703 PRGKTDEQKTE
+703 PRGKTAEQKTE

-747 EFAALSESQKQTV
+747 EFAALSEAQKQTV

-832 QAKKIDPEFYQKGIA
+832 QAKEIDQEFYQKGIA

-918 ADSWDSW
+918 ADSWDNW

-933 QKIILNAMIVNS
+933 QKIILNAMLVDSLRSASNS
-945 IQSAMGGGGFMGGM
+945 GL

-967 GGSTGGSTPSGAYN
+967 GGSAGGSTPSGAYN

-998 ASLSAYSNSIVR
+998 ASLSAYSNSIV
-1010 SPTYFAFAKGAGL
+1010 STPTYFAFAKGAGL

-1049 TRSQGGG
+1049 TQSQGGG

-1068 NGNGDDALKRAMEEA
+1068 NGNGDAALKRAMEEA
-1083 AAKGTR
+1083 AEKGSR
-1089 DGAKLARQEMMQDFQ
+1089 NGAKLARQEIMQDFQ

>member
-297 TAAGLLTAVGVSR
+297 TAAGVLTAVGVSR

-703 PRGKTDEQKTE
+703 PRGKTAEQKTE

-734 TELAKAKYQISQG
+734 TELAKARYQISQG
-747 EFAALSESQKQTV
+747 EFATLSEAQKQTV

-832 QAKKIDPEFYQKGIA
+832 QAKEIDPEFYQKGIA

-918 ADSWDSW
+918 ADSWDNW

-933 QKIILNAMIVNS
+933 QKIILNAMLVDSMRSASNS
-945 IQSAMGGGGFMGGM
+945 GL

-967 GGSTGGSTPSGAYN
+967 GGSAGGSTPSGAYN

-998 ASLSAYSNSIVR
+998 ASLSAYSNSIVNT
-1010 SPTYFAFAKGAGL
+1010 PTYFAFAKGAGL

-1049 TRSQGGG
+1049 TQSQGGG

-1068 NGNGDDALKRAMEEA
+1068 NGNGDAALKRAMEEA
-1083 AAKGTR
+1083 AEKGSR
-1089 DGAKLARQEMMQDFQ
+1089 NGAKLARQEIMQDFQ

>member
-250 PKTVSG
+250 PKTVSS

-297 TAAGLLTAVGVSR
+297 TAAGVLTAVGVSR

-703 PRGKTDEQKTE
+703 PRGKTAEQKTE

-747 EFAALSESQKQTV
+747 EFAALSEAQKQTV

-832 QAKKIDPEFYQKGIA
+832 QAKEIDQEFYQKGIA

-894 QTANLVSTSMDGLVG
+894 QTASLVSTSMDGLVG

-918 ADSWDSW
+918 ADSWDNW

-933 QKIILNAMIVNS
+933 QKIILNAMLVDSLRSASNS
-945 IQSAMGGGGFMGGM
+945 GL

-967 GGSTGGSTPSGAYN
+967 GGSAGGSTPSGAYN

-998 ASLSAYSNSIVR
+998 ASLSAYSNSIVNT
-1010 SPTYFAFAKGAGL
+1010 PTYFAFAKGAGL

-1049 TRSQGGG
+1049 TQSQGGG

-1068 NGNGDDALKRAMEEA
+1068 NGNGDAALKRAMEEA
-1083 AAKGTR
+1083 AEKGSR
-1089 DGAKLARQEMMQDFQ
+1089 NGAKLARQEIMQDFQ

>member
-93 SVNARLKQA
+93 SVNARLKQV

-297 TAAGLLTAVGVSR
+297 TAAGVLTAVGVSR

-373 TEKQRTA
+373 TEKQRMA

-557 LNKVVD
+557 LNKVVE

-569 DELANKVSVSGAA
+569 DELASKVSVSGAA

-818 KEFEEKNTDLLRQY
+818 KEFEEKKTDLLRQY
-832 QAKKIDPEFYQKGIA
+832 QAKEIDHEFYQKGIA

-918 ADSWDSW
+918 ANSWDNW

-933 QKIILNAMIVNS
+933 QKIILNAMLVDSLRSASNS
-945 IQSAMGGGGFMGGM
+945 GL

-967 GGSTGGSTPSGAYN
+967 GGSAGGSTPSGAYN

-998 ASLSAYSNSIVR
+998 ASLSAYSNSIV
-1010 SPTYFAFAKGAGL
+1010 STPTYFAFAKGAGL

-1049 TRSQGGG
+1049 TQSQGGG

-1068 NGNGDDALKRAMEEA
+1068 NGNGDAALKRAMEEA

-1089 DGAKLARQEMMQDFQ
+1089 DGAKLARQEIMQDFQ

>member
-297 TAAGLLTAVGVSR
+297 TAAGVLTAVGVSR

-502 RAKQDEAAA
+502 RDKQDEAAA

-557 LNKVVD
+557 LNKVVE

-703 PRGKTDEQKTE
+703 PRGKTAEQKTE

-734 TELAKAKYQISQG
+734 TELAKARYQISQG
-747 EFAALSESQKQTV
+747 EFATLSEAQKQTV

-832 QAKKIDPEFYQKGIA
+832 QAKEIDPEFYQKGIA

-918 ADSWDSW
+918 ADSWDNW

-933 QKIILNAMIVNS
+933 QKIILNAMLVDSLRSASNS
-945 IQSAMGGGGFMGGM
+945 GL

-967 GGSTGGSTPSGAYN
+967 GGSAGGSTPSGAYN

-993 GAYAS
+993 GTYAS
-998 ASLSAYSNSIVR
+998 ASLSAYSNSIV
-1010 SPTYFAFAKGAGL
+1010 STPTYFAFAKGAGL

-1049 TRSQGGG
+1049 TQTQGGG

-1068 NGNGDDALKRAMEEA
+1068 NGNGDAALKRAMEEA
-1083 AAKGTR
+1083 AEKGSR
-1089 DGAKLARQEMMQDFQ
+1089 NGAKLARQEIMQDFQ

>member
-112 QRALMEISQKT
+112 QRALMDISQKT

-297 TAAGLLTAVGVSR
+297 TAAGVLTAVGVSR

-594 NVNDAMAASM
+594 NVNEAMAASM

-703 PRGKTDEQKTE
+703 PRGKTAEQKTE

-734 TELAKAKYQISQG
+734 TELAKARYQISQG
-747 EFAALSESQKQTV
+747 EFATLSESQKQTV

-832 QAKKIDPEFYQKGIA
+832 QAKEIDPEFYQKGIA

-918 ADSWDSW
+918 ADSWDNW

-933 QKIILNAMIVNS
+933 QKIILNAMLVDSLRSASNS
-945 IQSAMGGGGFMGGM
+945 GL

-967 GGSTGGSTPSGAYN
+967 GGSAGGSTPSGAYN

-998 ASLSAYSNSIVR
+998 ASLSAYSNSIV
-1010 SPTYFAFAKGAGL
+1010 STPTYFAFAKGAGL

-1049 TRSQGGG
+1049 TQSHGGG

-1068 NGNGDDALKRAMEEA
+1068 NGNGDAALKRAMEEA
-1083 AAKGTR
+1083 AEKGSR
-1089 DGAKLARQEMMQDFQ
+1089 NGAKLARQEIMQDFQ

>member
-6 ELIIKISANS
+6 ELIIKVSANS

-42 KASSATRETQQALA
+42 KAASSTRETQQALA

-64 TKRAATGLAGA
+64 TKNAAVGLAGA

-102 STSTEDFSNS
+102 SSSTEDFSNS

-142 EFGYSSAE
+142 EFGYSSAD

-215 KDLKAM
+215 KDLKSM

-242 MQGEFEAM
+242 MQSEFESM

-256 SFQKVEN
+256 SVQKVEN

-297 TAAGLLTAVGVSR
+297 TAAGVLTAVGVSR

-341 EGANASLAQITAD
+341 EGANASLAQIAAD

-388 SADLV
+388 SAELV
-393 KVNRSEIATV
+393 KINRSEIATV

-476 SEIQLRGSISDSGAS
+476 SDIQLRGSISDSGAS

-502 RAKQDEAAA
+502 REKQDEAAA

-524 VEHDQNNGYV
+524 VEHDQNNGYM

-544 NQISRDIADTTAQ
+544 NQISRDIADTTSQ
-557 LNKVVD
+557 LNKVVE

-569 DELANKVSVSGAA
+569 DELANKVSASGAA

-613 MRKKSGGVTG
+613 MRRKSGDVTG
-623 QPEINNSA
+623 QPDMNNSA

-678 GQEKQIAAIQSNA
+678 GQEKQIAA
-691 ATDFNLLESQKK
+691 
-703 PRGKTDEQKTE
+703 
-714 DVYTRLIKQQKEQ
+714 
-727 IALAGQN
+727 
-734 TELAKAKYQISQG
+734 
-747 EFAALSESQKQTV
+747 
-760 LQNAA
+760 
-765 LIDQTKI
+765 
-772 KQQLIAYENALS
+772 
-784 DANASARAANQA
+784 
-796 QLTGYGQGS
+796 
-805 RLRERM
+805 
-811 QEEYSIR
+811 
-818 KEFEEKNTDLLRQY
+818 
-832 QAKKIDPEFYQKGIA
+832 
-847 LNKQYLEQ
+847 
-855 RLRDQQSYYD
+855 
-865 ASDAQRGNWS
+865 
-875 AGMQEGFANW
+875 
-885 SDNASDYAS
+885 
-894 QTANLVSTSMDGLVG
+894 
-909 SISDALSGN
+909 
-918 ADSWDSW
+918 
-925 ANSVLRSM
+925 
-933 QKIILNAMIVNS
+933 
-945 IQSAMGGGGFMGGM
+945 
-959 FGSLGSMF
+959 
-967 GGSTGGSTPSGAYN
+967 
-981 SAASGL
+981 
-987 QLNAKG
+987 
-993 GAYAS
+993 
-998 ASLSAYSNSIVR
+998 
-1010 SPTYFAFAKGAGL
+1010 
-1023 MGEAGPE
+1023 
-1030 AIMPLTRSADGS
+1030 
-1042 LGVRMVG
+1042 
-1049 TRSQGGG
+1049 
-1056 KIEQHITNHFTI
+1056 
-1068 NGNGDDALKRAMEEA
+1068 DD
-1083 AAKGTR
+1083 
-1089 DGAKLARQEMMQDFQ
+1089 
-1104 TRGPA
+1104 
-1109 RRLLNV
+1109 

>member
-297 TAAGLLTAVGVSR
+297 TAAGVLTAVGVSR

-373 TEKQRTA
+373 TEKQRTT

-393 KVNRSEIATV
+393 RVNRSEIATV

-524 VEHDQNNGYV
+524 VEHDQNNGYM

-557 LNKVVD
+557 LNKAVE

-747 EFAALSESQKQTV
+747 EFATLSEAQKQTV

-832 QAKKIDPEFYQKGIA
+832 QAKEIDQEFYQKGIA

-918 ADSWDSW
+918 ADSWDNW

-933 QKIILNAMIVNS
+933 QKIILNAMLVDSLRSASNS
-945 IQSAMGGGGFMGGM
+945 GLFS
-959 FGSLGSMF
+959 SLGSMF
-967 GGSTGGSTPSGAYN
+967 GGSAGGSTPSGAYN

-998 ASLSAYSNSIVR
+998 ASLSAYSNSVVR

-1049 TRSQGGG
+1049 TQSQGGG
-1056 KIEQHITNHFTI
+1056 KIEQHITNHFHI
-1068 NGNGDDALKRAMEEA
+1068 SGNGDAALKRAMEEA
-1083 AAKGTR
+1083 AEKGSR
-1089 DGAKLARQEMMQDFQ
+1089 NGAKLARQEMMQDFQ

>member
-297 TAAGLLTAVGVSR
+297 TAAGVLTAVGVSR

-326 IAARTEEISL
+326 IAARAGEISL

-354 KAMLVTNQ
+354 KALLVTNQ

-393 KVNRSEIATV
+393 NINRSEIATV

-557 LNKVVD
+557 LNKVVE

-727 IALAGQN
+727 ISLLGQN
-734 TELAKAKYQISQG
+734 TELAKVKFQVSQG
-747 EFAALSESQKQTV
+747 ELASLTEAQKKTA

-765 LIDQTKI
+765 LIDQVKLRE
-772 KQQLIAYENALS
+772 QLRNYEANLADS
-784 DANASARAANQA
+784 NASARAANEA
-796 QLTGYGQGS
+796 QLIGYGQGT
-805 RLRERM
+805 RFRERM
-811 QEEYSIR
+811 QEQFNIR
-818 KEFEEKNTDLLRQY
+818 KEFEQKNTDLLRQRQADQINETVY
-832 QAKKIDPEFYQKGIA
+832 QQELA
-847 LNKQYLEQ
+847 LNKRYLEE
-855 RLRDQQSYYD
+855 RLRDQEGYYA
-865 ASDAQRGNWS
+865 ASDAQRDDWMTGLS
-875 AGMQEGFANW
+875 EGYANW
-885 SDNASDYAS
+885 VDEATDYS
-894 QTANLVSTSMDGLVG
+894 SMAADG
-909 SISDALSGN
+909 
-918 ADSWDSW
+918 
-925 ANSVLRSM
+925 M
-933 QKIILNAMIVNS
+933 KQ
-945 IQSAMGGGGFMGGM
+945 AMGGAVTTITDMLNGNVDSWKDWGISVLKIVENVAINMALANGVS
-959 FGSLGSMF
+959 SLGSFFSF
-967 GGSTGGSTPSGAYN
+967 GAS
-981 SAASGL
+981 SAAAASSGTAI
-987 QLNAKG
+987 QNAGANFTFNAKG
-993 GAYAS
+993 NVYDS
-998 ASLSAYSNSIVR
+998 PSLSAYSNGVFQT
-1010 SPTYFAFAKGAGL
+1010 PQLFAFAKGAGIF
-1023 MGEAGPE
+1023 GEAGPE
-1030 AIMPLTRSADGS
+1030 AIMPLTRAPNGDLAVRAVGMPQVSGGVPSVNFGDINIQGGS
-1042 LGVRMVG
+1042 PQAS
-1049 TRSQGGG
+1049 SQGTAGAAG
-1056 KIEQHITNHFTI
+1056 RQLKDAITGVINEQASMPGSPLWRLI
-1068 NGNGDDALKRAMEEA
+1068 
-1083 AAKGTR
+1083 KG
-1089 DGAKLARQEMMQDFQ
+1089 
-1104 TRGPA
+1104 
-1109 RRLLNV
+1109 V

>member
-250 PKTVSG
+250 PKTVSS

-297 TAAGLLTAVGVSR
+297 TAAGVLTAVGVSR

-403 NALAA
+403 NAPAA

-703 PRGKTDEQKTE
+703 PRGKTAEQKTE

-747 EFAALSESQKQTV
+747 EFAALSEAQKQTV

-832 QAKKIDPEFYQKGIA
+832 QAKEIDQEFYQKGIA

-894 QTANLVSTSMDGLVG
+894 QTASLVSTSMDGLVG

-918 ADSWDSW
+918 ADSWDNW

-933 QKIILNAMIVNS
+933 QKIILNAMLVDSLRSASNS
-945 IQSAMGGGGFMGGM
+945 GL

-967 GGSTGGSTPSGAYN
+967 GGSAGGSTPSGAYN

-998 ASLSAYSNSIVR
+998 ASLSAYSNSIVNT
-1010 SPTYFAFAKGAGL
+1010 PTYFAFAKGAGL

-1049 TRSQGGG
+1049 TQSQGGG

-1068 NGNGDDALKRAMEEA
+1068 NGNGDAALKRAMEEA
-1083 AAKGTR
+1083 AEKGSR
-1089 DGAKLARQEMMQDFQ
+1089 NGAKLARQEIMQDFQ

>member
-242 MQGEFEAM
+242 MQGEFEVM

-297 TAAGLLTAVGVSR
+297 TAAGVLTAVGVSR

-557 LNKVVD
+557 LNKVVE

-569 DELANKVSVSGAA
+569 DELASKVSVSGAA

-734 TELAKAKYQISQG
+734 TELAKARYQISQG

-832 QAKKIDPEFYQKGIA
+832 QAKEIDQEFYQKGIA

-918 ADSWDSW
+918 ADSWDNW

-933 QKIILNAMIVNS
+933 QKIILNAMLVDSLRSASNS
-945 IQSAMGGGGFMGGM
+945 GL

-967 GGSTGGSTPSGAYN
+967 GGSAGGSTPSGAYN

-998 ASLSAYSNSIVR
+998 ASLSAYSNSIV
-1010 SPTYFAFAKGAGL
+1010 STPTYFAFAKGAGL

-1049 TRSQGGG
+1049 TQSQGGG

-1068 NGNGDDALKRAMEEA
+1068 NGNGDAALKRAMEEA

>member
-297 TAAGLLTAVGVSR
+297 TAAGVLTAVGVSR

-380 IRGLLAKN
+380 IRSLLAKN

-524 VEHDQNNGYV
+524 VEHDHNNGYV

-557 LNKVVD
+557 LNKVVE

-734 TELAKAKYQISQG
+734 TELAKVKFQVSQG
-747 EFAALSESQKQTV
+747 ELASLTEAQKKTA

-765 LIDQTKI
+765 LIDQVKLRE
-772 KQQLIAYENALS
+772 QLRNYEANLADS
-784 DANASARAANQA
+784 NASARAANEA
-796 QLTGYGQGS
+796 QLIGYGQGT
-805 RLRERM
+805 RFRERM
-811 QEEYSIR
+811 QEQFNIR
-818 KEFEEKNTDLLRQY
+818 KEFEQKNTDLLRQRQADQINEAVY
-832 QAKKIDPEFYQKGIA
+832 QQELS
-847 LNKQYLEQ
+847 LNKRYLEE
-855 RLRDQQSYYD
+855 RLRDQEGYYA
-865 ASDAQRGNWS
+865 ASDAQRDDWMTGLS
-875 AGMQEGFANW
+875 EGYANW
-885 SDNASDYAS
+885 VDEATDYS
-894 QTANLVSTSMDGLVG
+894 SMAADG
-909 SISDALSGN
+909 
-918 ADSWDSW
+918 
-925 ANSVLRSM
+925 M
-933 QKIILNAMIVNS
+933 KQ
-945 IQSAMGGGGFMGGM
+945 AMGGAVTTITDMLNGNVDSWKDWGVSVLKIIENVAINMALAKGVS
-959 FGSLGSMF
+959 SLGSFFSF
-967 GGSTGGSTPSGAYN
+967 GAS
-981 SAASGL
+981 SAAAASSGTAI
-987 QLNAKG
+987 QNAGANFTFNAKG
-993 GAYAS
+993 NVYDS
-998 ASLSAYSNSIVR
+998 PSLSAYSNGIYQT
-1010 SPTYFAFAKGAGL
+1010 PQLFAFAKGAGVFA
-1023 MGEAGPE
+1023 EAGPE
-1030 AIMPLTRSADGS
+1030 AIMPLTRAADGS
-1042 LGVRMVG
+1042 LGVRAIGVPQNVG
-1049 TRSQGGG
+1049 GNNVYAPVTINSQGTQQPAGNQQALAKAYQQAIEAGVKKEIDIQTQPGG
-1056 KIEQHITNHFTI
+1056 YLWRLI
-1068 NGNGDDALKRAMEEA
+1068 
-1083 AAKGTR
+1083 KG
-1089 DGAKLARQEMMQDFQ
+1089 
-1104 TRGPA
+1104 
-1109 RRLLNV
+1109 V

>member
-16 QSFQTEIQRAS
+16 QSFQAEIQRAS

-56 AVSSQLSE
+56 AVSAQLSE
-64 TKRAATGLAGA
+64 TKMAATGLAGA

-287 SLADNIDTVA
+287 SLAGNIDTVA
-297 TAAGLLTAVGVSR
+297 TAAGVLTAVGVSR

-354 KAMLVTNQ
+354 KAVLVTNQ

-557 LNKVVD
+557 LNKVVE

-582 FRKIQQDIQNAI
+582 FRNIQQDIQNAI

-623 QPEINNSA
+623 KPEINNSS
-631 YDKFIKQQKES
+631 YDKFIKQQEES

-691 ATDFNLLESQKK
+691 ATEFNLLESQKK
-703 PRGKTDEQKTE
+703 PRGKTSEQKTE
-714 DVYTRLIKQQKEQ
+714 DVYNRLIKQQKEQ
-727 IALAGQN
+727 IALQDQSS
-734 TELAKAKYQISQG
+734 ELAKVKYQVSQG
-747 EFAALSESQKQTV
+747 ELAALTEAQKKTV

-765 LIDQTKI
+765 LIDQVKLRE
-772 KQQLIAYENALS
+772 QLRNYEASLADS
-784 DANASARAANQA
+784 NASARAANDA
-796 QLTGYGQGS
+796 QLIGYGQGT
-805 RLRERM
+805 RFRERM
-811 QEEYSIR
+811 QEQFNIR
-818 KEFEEKNTDLLRQY
+818 KEFEQKNTDLLRQRQADQINENVY
-832 QAKKIDPEFYQKGIA
+832 QQELA
-847 LNKQYLEQ
+847 LNKRYLEE
-855 RLRDQQSYYD
+855 RLRDQEGYYA
-865 ASDAQRGNWS
+865 ASDAQRDDWMTGLS
-875 AGMQEGFANW
+875 EGYANW
-885 SDNASDYAS
+885 VDEATDYS
-894 QTANLVSTSMDGLVG
+894 SMAADG
-909 SISDALSGN
+909 
-918 ADSWDSW
+918 
-925 ANSVLRSM
+925 M
-933 QKIILNAMIVNS
+933 KQ
-945 IQSAMGGGGFMGGM
+945 AMGGAVTTITDMLNGNVDSWKDWGISVLKIVENVAINMALANGVS
-959 FGSLGSMF
+959 SLGSFFSF
-967 GGSTGGSTPSGAYN
+967 GAS
-981 SAASGL
+981 SAAAASSGTAI
-987 QLNAKG
+987 QNAGANFTFNAKG
-993 GAYAS
+993 NVYDS
-998 ASLSAYSNSIVR
+998 PSLSAYSNGVFQT
-1010 SPTYFAFAKGAGL
+1010 PQLFAFAKGAGVFA
-1023 MGEAGPE
+1023 EDGPE
-1030 AIMPLTRSADGS
+1030 AIMPLTRAADGS
-1042 LGVRMVG
+1042 LGVRAVG
-1049 TRSQGGG
+1049 TPQVSGGVPSVNFGDINIQGGSPQTASQGTAGAAG
-1056 KIEQHITNHFTI
+1056 RQLKDAITGAINEQASMPGSPLWRLI
-1068 NGNGDDALKRAMEEA
+1068 NG
-1083 AAKGTR
+1083 
-1089 DGAKLARQEMMQDFQ
+1089 
-1104 TRGPA
+1104 
-1109 RRLLNV
+1109 V

>member
-16 QSFQTEIQRAS
+16 QSFQAEIQRAS

-56 AVSSQLSE
+56 AVSAQLSE

-75 FAGAFATGHLIT
+75 FAGAFATGHLFT

-287 SLADNIDTVA
+287 SLAGNIDTVA
-297 TAAGLLTAVGVSR
+297 TAAGVLTAVGVSR

-354 KAMLVTNQ
+354 KAMLVSNQ

-557 LNKVVD
+557 LNKVVE

-623 QPEINNSA
+623 KPEINNSS
-631 YDKFIKQQKES
+631 YDKFIKQQEES

-703 PRGKTDEQKTE
+703 PRGKTSEQKTE
-714 DVYTRLIKQQKEQ
+714 DVYSRLIKQQKEQ
-727 IALAGQN
+727 IALQDQS
-734 TELAKAKYQISQG
+734 TELAKVKYQVSQG
-747 EFAALSESQKQTV
+747 ELAALTEAQKKTV

-765 LIDQTKI
+765 LIDQVKLRE
-772 KQQLIAYENALS
+772 QLRNYEASLADS
-784 DANASARAANQA
+784 NASARAANDA
-796 QLTGYGQGS
+796 QLIGYGQGT
-805 RLRERM
+805 RFRERM
-811 QEEYSIR
+811 QEQFNIR
-818 KEFEEKNTDLLRQY
+818 KEFEQKNTDLLRQRQADQINENVY
-832 QAKKIDPEFYQKGIA
+832 QQELV
-847 LNKQYLEQ
+847 LNKRYLEE
-855 RLRDQQSYYD
+855 RLRDQEGYYA
-865 ASDAQRGNWS
+865 ASDAQRDDWMTGLS
-875 AGMQEGFANW
+875 EGYANW
-885 SDNASDYAS
+885 VDEATDYS
-894 QTANLVSTSMDGLVG
+894 SMAADG
-909 SISDALSGN
+909 
-918 ADSWDSW
+918 
-925 ANSVLRSM
+925 M
-933 QKIILNAMIVNS
+933 KQ
-945 IQSAMGGGGFMGGM
+945 AMGGAVTTITDMLNGNVDSWKDWGISVLKIVENVAINMALANGVS
-959 FGSLGSMF
+959 SLGSFFSF
-967 GGSTGGSTPSGAYN
+967 GAS
-981 SAASGL
+981 SAAAASSGTAI
-987 QLNAKG
+987 QNAGANFTFNAKG
-993 GAYAS
+993 NVYDS
-998 ASLSAYSNSIVR
+998 PSLSAYSNGVFQT
-1010 SPTYFAFAKGAGL
+1010 PQLFAFAKGAGVFA
-1023 MGEAGPE
+1023 EAGPE
-1030 AIMPLTRSADGS
+1030 AIMPLTRAADGS
-1042 LGVRMVG
+1042 LGVRAVG
-1049 TRSQGGG
+1049 TPQVSGGVPSVNFGDINIQGGSPQAASQGTAGAAG
-1056 KIEQHITNHFTI
+1056 RQLKDAITGVINEQASMPGSPLWRLI
-1068 NGNGDDALKRAMEEA
+1068 
-1083 AAKGTR
+1083 KG
-1089 DGAKLARQEMMQDFQ
+1089 
-1104 TRGPA
+1104 
-1109 RRLLNV
+1109 V